1 MAIAYVKTK
10 DGKEYSG
17 EIKLFRPSFNYFMLM
32 GEERRFIFDECESV
46 VKKNERV
53 SIHSPI
59 DGEFQD
65 VMQKAHKDLET
76 GRDYHWTEKDEEG
89 RDCPYPKEPFAWESK
104 YQTPKPKKRKTK

>member
-1 MAIAYVKTK
+1 MAITYVKTK

-17 EIKLFRPSFNYFMLM
+17 EIKLFRPSFNFFTLM
-32 GEERRFIFDECESV
+32 GEERKFIFDECETV
-46 VKKNERV
+46 VKKNERI
-53 SIHSPI
+53 SIHSPV

-65 VMQKAHKDLET
+65 VMKKAHKDLET

>member
-17 EIKLFRPSFNYFMLM
+17 EIKLFRPALNFFTLFDIDRKFS
-32 GEERRFIFDECESV
+32 FDECESV
-46 VKKNERV
+46 TKTNERV
-53 SIHSPI
+53 SIRSPV

-76 GRDYHWTEKDEEG
+76 GRDYNWTEKDEDGQEIS
-89 RDCPYPKEPFAWESK
+89 YPKTRFEWESK
-104 YQTPKPKKRKTK
+104 YVTSKPNKRKTK